1 MPRSA
6 IVAVR
11 AAALIAAAL
20 GVWRLSIAPYR
31 AVHVELEVAQRSTR
45 AVDAAD
51 PQRSAVLAR
60 ENIRE
65 LEHIAAVRRLEPAWY
80 VLYAGNCELLER
92 WQEAVD
98 VYTRA
103 LRIDQRPEL
112 YFNRGLD
119 HLRLGETDAAVAD
132 IATAVRFNPYLVEH
146 IDGELRA
153 RVAAAARLH

>member
-1 MPRSA
+1 MRRSA
-6 IVAVR
+6 IVVVR
-11 AAALIAAAL
+11 VLALIAAAFGIWWL
-20 GVWRLSIAPYR
+20 CIAPYR
-31 AVHVELEVAQRSTR
+31 AVRTELEVAQRSTR
-45 AVDAAD
+45 AVDLGD
-51 PQRSAVLAR
+51 PQRTAILAR

-65 LEHIAAVRRLEPAWY
+65 LEHIAAARRLEPSWY

-98 VYTRA
+98 LYTRA

-119 HLRLGETDAAVAD
+119 RLRLGETDAAVAD
-132 IATAVRFNPYLVEH
+132 MATAARFNPFLLDH

-153 RVAAAARLH
+153 RVAAAAGLH